1 MYCSFRQTCILLIRF
16 VQKNE
21 RVVLEEAIMENIIY
35 IEQKLKALEELLKQ
49 QRWDLMYW
57 NKRTDQVRGT
67 TQVEPVKENLEQTE
81 LEIECTEKYIKEL
94 KDLILEGEEHDE
106 EERLGNNGEPMQNT
120 FIEKKDYDN

>member
-1 MYCSFRQTCILLIRF
+1 
-16 VQKNE
+16 
-21 RVVLEEAIMENIIY
+21 MENIIY
-35 IEQKLKALEELLKQ
+35 IDKKLKALEELLKQ